1 MHSFLGNLTDL
12 RHKMLAIT
20 VIYVPKEGL
29 NVDVDE
35 AQHDKELIKRLEGSS
50 LHAGLFITK
59 FILYHLLL
67 SYFFHGRSG
76 GSLDEANTSSFRR
89 QGSVNYK

>member
-12 RHKMLAIT
+12 RHKMLAVT

-35 AQHDKELIKRLEGSS
+35 AQHDKELIKRLEGISES
-50 LHAGLFITK
+50 ERFQV
-59 FILYHLLL
+59 
-67 SYFFHGRSG
+67 G
-76 GSLDEANTSSFRR
+76 GDN
-89 QGSVNYK
+89 Q

>member
-50 LHAGLFITK
+50 LHAELFISKLNAVSFFT
-59 FILYHLLL
+59 LL
-67 SYFFHGRSG
+67 SFPWQEWLSIG
-76 GSLDEANTSSFRR
+76 
-89 QGSVNYK
+89 